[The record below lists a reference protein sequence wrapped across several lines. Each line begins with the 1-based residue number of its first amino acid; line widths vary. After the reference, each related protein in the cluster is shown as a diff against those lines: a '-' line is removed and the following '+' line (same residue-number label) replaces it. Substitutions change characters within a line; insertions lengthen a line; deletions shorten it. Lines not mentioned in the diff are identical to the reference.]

1 MTRRRSLEKTVLVTG
16 AAGFIG
22 ANLVPALL
30 DRGYRVVGLDN
41 LAQSPLANLAEVLEH
56 PRFRFVQG
64 DVCDRLVVFAAASTA
79 QAIVHLAAYKIPR
92 YSDALDT
99 LTINTSGTRNVLE
112 AARTYGCRVVA
123 ASTSDIYGKN
133 PVLPFTEDMTL
144 AIGDPTV
151 KRWSYAISKMFAEQ
165 LCFAYRDRYR
175 VPVVLLRYFGGYG
188 PKENPT
194 WWGGPQSVFIECAL
208 SAEPMPIHGTG
219 RQTRTFTHVSDHVA
233 ATILALETVDGV
245 NQVYNVGHTREIAI
259 ADLARMIWR
268 MVRDDDAKLELVPYE
283 RFGKYE
289 DVERRQPDISK
300 ARRMLGFE
308 PKVDLEAGLAPTIA
322 WHRARPR

>member
-1 MTRRRSLEKTVLVTG
+1 MEKTVLVTG
-16 AAGFIG
+16 VAGFLG
-22 ANLVPALL
+22 SNFLEALL
-30 DRGYRVVGLDN
+30 ERGYRVVGIDN
-41 LAQSPLANLAEVLEH
+41 LSQSPLSNLEPFLAH

-64 DVCDRLVVFAAASTA
+64 DVRDRLVVFAAASTA
-79 QAIVHLAAYKIPR
+79 QLILHLAAYKIPR

-99 LTINTSGTRNVLE
+99 LTINATGTENILE

-133 PVLPFTEDMTL
+133 PVIPFTEDMTL

-151 KRWSYAISKMFAEQ
+151 KRWSYAISKMFEEQ

-175 VPVVLLRYFGGYG
+175 VPVVIPRYFGGYG
-188 PKENPT
+188 PRENPT

-208 SAEPMPIHGTG
+208 RGEPMPVHGDG
-219 RQTRTFTHVSDHVA
+219 LQSRTFTYVSDHVDG
-233 ATILALETVDGV
+233 TIRCLETESGV
-245 NQVYNVGHTREIAI
+245 NQVYNIGNTREITI
-259 ADLARMIWR
+259 LELARMIWR
-268 MVRDDDAKLELVPYE
+268 MVRADEPRIELVPYE

-289 DVERRQPDISK
+289 DVLRRLPDITK

-308 PKVDLEAGLAPTIA
+308 PKVALEEGLAKTIA
-322 WHRARPR
+322 WHRSRPQGRPA